1 MVRDGFISKHLLDL
15 LGGTLSVDWWTT
27 QALPGITTQ
36 AQGTASPMILHLRP
50 RGVELG
56 NEIIQLCVVF
66 LPTGSWRRPLRQLQM
81 EPLSFEVSLK

>member
-1 MVRDGFISKHLLDL
+1 
-15 LGGTLSVDWWTT
+15 
-27 QALPGITTQ
+27 
-36 AQGTASPMILHLRP
+36 MILHLRP